1 MQSAPS
7 LTAGP
12 LAAVPIIVGL
22 WPVLL
27 TGIYA
32 VSRRK
37 DKLAEQERIEAV
49 ATTVADANEEMKTKL
64 AELKDKMAKEK
75 EAAINLEVK
84 KALEEAA
91 KQAEA
96 ENQPA
101 AEDDAAEKP
110 KEEK

>member
-1 MQSAPS
+1 M
-7 LTAGP
+7 
-12 LAAVPIIVGL
+12 GL

-27 TGIYA
+27 TGIWA
-32 VSRRK
+32 ISRRK
-37 DKLAEQERIEAV
+37 DQIADQERIEAV
-49 ATTVADANEEMKTKL
+49 ATTTADANEEMQIKL
-64 AELKDKMAKEK
+64 AELKDKMSKEK

-96 ENQPA
+96 DKEP
-101 AEDDAAEKP
+101 AEDKDPAETP